1 MLTPVERVLVLKGAD
16 LLKDVGPR
24 HLLGLANVAREIE
37 IFEGDGIYDEADPA
51 DALYIVVEGKVEL
64 WSGERK
70 ISEVGPG
77 EAFGTW
83 SLVDDSARGH
93 RAQCVQDG
101 LTLAL
106 HRDEFYDI
114 AAGDLAL
121 LQELVRVLAKRL
133 RALAETP
140 EEARVEGEGVERPEA
155 VVEAES
161 AATATA
167 SVAASAASS
176 FTPATAAAQA
186 PATTPGDSLKAA
198 ALGKPAPEGETAPV
212 ESDEDEHDG
221 VMTPEVE
228 RAGGL
233 DESPETGATA
243 IPKPDT
249 KES

>member
-1 MLTPVERVLVLKGAD
+1 MLTPVERVLILKGAD

-37 IFEGDGIYDEADPA
+37 IFEGDTIYQENDPA
-51 DALYIVVEGKVEL
+51 DALYIVVEGRVSL
-64 WSGERK
+64 FTADRK

-133 RALAETP
+133 RALVDKP
-140 EEARVEGEGVERPEA
+140 EEARVEGEGIERPEA

-161 AATATA
+161 A
-167 SVAASAASS
+167 
-176 FTPATAAAQA
+176 TPGPTAAVDAA
-186 PATTPGDSLKAA
+186 GASPGETLKAA
-198 ALGKPAPEGETAPV
+198 ALGKAAPDAEPPDSLPEPVAPP
-212 ESDEDEHDG
+212 DEAIAA
-221 VMTPEVE
+221 EVE
-228 RAGGL
+228 PPGPLEGSG
-233 DESPETGATA
+233 DS
-243 IPKPDT
+243 
-249 KES
+249 